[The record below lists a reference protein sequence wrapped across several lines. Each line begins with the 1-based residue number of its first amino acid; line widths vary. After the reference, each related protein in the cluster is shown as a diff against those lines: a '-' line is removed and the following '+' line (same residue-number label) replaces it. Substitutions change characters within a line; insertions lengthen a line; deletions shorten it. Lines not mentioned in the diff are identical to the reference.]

1 MIIGRSVGLNK
12 QPSRQQFI
20 LLIYVLTVQPF
31 FSQLS
36 SASDCK
42 CVHCFQAICMYPASK
57 ALHFHVGRM
66 WPACDR
72 RRAKCGPHGIAR
84 LCCLGRKFNDIGQLL
99 LAGPGMVFYPQ
110 ITSLENVF
118 FLFFFLYTSFNSSY
132 KTLMSI
138 SKKNMWKRKPTIAT
152 MHCSVIRLN
161 T

>member
-118 FLFFFLYTSFNSSY
+118 FLFFFFTQVL
-132 KTLMSI
+132 TLRTKHWCQSA
-138 SKKNMWKRKPTIAT
+138 KKICERENLQLQLCIAQ
-152 MHCSVIRLN
+152 
-161 T
+161 